1 MSNEASRYS
10 HLMSP
15 FNLKGLRLKNRIIV
29 TAHAP
34 GYAENGLLT
43 TRLQTYH
50 LQQARGGASLIMFG
64 GSSSVSADGLG
75 SFGML
80 DVSND
85 RIIPYFQG
93 FARKIHDEGAGTI
106 CQITHMGRRARWDSG
121 LWTAPIAPSRVK
133 EPAHRSYPRTATVED
148 IRRIVQDFG
157 DAAARCQQGG
167 LDGVELAYHSQQL
180 AAQFWSPT
188 INHRTDK
195 YGGSLANRMRFS
207 LEVLEEVRR
216 RTGSAFIISVRISA
230 DELVRGGLTHQQ
242 CLEIAEALAKSD
254 YVDILNVLGS
264 QAGDWVSAAKSMA
277 NMAFPEAPYL
287 HLAAAVRR
295 VSGLPVIHAQRILTL
310 EKAEEAVRTGSVD
323 LVGMTRSHVADP
335 DIVRKMLAGEESRI
349 RPCVGA
355 NYCINRIYTSGE
367 MLCLH
372 NPATGRELTV
382 SQQIAKASTKKEVI
396 VVGGGPAGLEAARV
410 AARRGHHVTLFEAN
424 DRCGGQVNIAAS
436 AAWRGSLGQVTAWLE
451 KEVRLEGVEIRL
463 NRKATANEIVAA
475 KPDIVVVATG
485 GTPSRMGFELEAPI
499 STPTDLLSD
508 LQNGREMVQAYNGQK
523 VLIFD
528 NVGNHKALSAAEVL
542 ANAGAH
548 VEVVTPERYVGI
560 EVGNNDMPIHS
571 EHLYKKGVIFTTD
584 HNLASVVA
592 HGNAIKVVL
601 SNLFTD
607 AQVER
612 EVAYVLI
619 EDGVIPHDELYHTM
633 RPMSS
638 NLGQTDPNRLLRN
651 EPQDQ
656 TLNPNG
662 NFQLFLVGDAVA
674 SRNIHAAL
682 FDSLRIMKDL

>member
-1 MSNEASRYS
+1 MSDEASRYS
-10 HLMSP
+10 HLLSP
-15 FNLKGLRLKNRIIV
+15 FRLKGLRLKNRIIV

-34 GYAENGLLT
+34 GYAEGGLLT
-43 TRLQTYH
+43 QRLQTYH

-64 GSSSVSADGLG
+64 GSSSVSSDGLG

-85 RIIPYFQG
+85 RIIPYFQE
-93 FARKIHDEGAGTI
+93 FARKIHDEGAATI

-121 LWTAPIAPSRVK
+121 LWTAPIAPSLSK
-133 EPAHRSYPRTATVED
+133 EPAHRSYPRTATVDD
-148 IRRIVQDFG
+148 IRRIVADFG
-157 DAAARCQQGG
+157 AAAVRCREGG

-188 INHRTDK
+188 INHRSDE

-216 RTGSAFIISVRISA
+216 RTGDAFVVSVRISA
-230 DELVRGGLTHQQ
+230 DELVRGGLTHQE
-242 CLEIAEALAKSD
+242 CLEIAETLAKSG
-254 YVDILNVLGS
+254 YVDVLNVLGS

-295 VSGLPVIHAQRILTL
+295 LSGLPVIHAQRILTL

-335 DIVRKMLAGEESRI
+335 DIVRKMLAGQESRI

-382 SQQIAKASTKKEVI
+382 PQKVERASTMKSVV

-410 AARRGHHVTLFEAN
+410 AARRGHHVKLFEAS
-424 DRCGGQVNIAAS
+424 DKCGGQVNIASS
-436 AAWRGSLGQVTAWLE
+436 AAWRGALGQITRWLE
-451 KEVRLEGVEIRL
+451 NEARLEGVEIRL
-463 NRKATANEIVAA
+463 NCKPRAEDIVAEE
-475 KPDIVVVATG
+475 PNIVVIATG
-485 GTPSRMGFELEAPI
+485 GDPSKMGFADAPVT
-499 STPTDLLSD
+499 TPTELLAE
-508 LQNGREMVQAYNGQK
+508 LKNGSKPLQAYQGQR
-523 VLIFD
+523 VLIYD
-528 NVGNHKALSAAEVL
+528 NVGNHKALSLAEVL
-542 ANAGAH
+542 ANGGAQ

-571 EHLYKKGVIFTTD
+571 DHLYRKGVTFTTD
-584 HNLASVVA
+584 QNLESVVSQ
-592 HGNAIKVVL
+592 GNAIRVVL
-601 SNLFTD
+601 SNVFTD
-607 AQVER
+607 TKSER
-612 EVAYVLI
+612 EVAVVVI
-619 EDGVIPHDELYHTM
+619 EDGVIPRDELYREM
-633 RPMSS
+633 RPISS
-638 NLGQTDPNRLLRN
+638 NLGQTDPTRLLDNR
-651 EPQDQ
+651 PQDQ
-656 TLNPNG
+656 VLNPDG
-662 NFQLFLVGDAVA
+662 RFQLFLVGDAVA